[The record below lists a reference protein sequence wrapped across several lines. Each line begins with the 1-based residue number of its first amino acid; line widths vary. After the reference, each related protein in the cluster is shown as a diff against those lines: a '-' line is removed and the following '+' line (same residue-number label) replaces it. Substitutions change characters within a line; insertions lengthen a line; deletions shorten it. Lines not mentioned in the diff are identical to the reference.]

1 MLSITE
7 IKAKSWWGYLEED
20 IQELL
25 TQSVILIEVVGRWS
39 KDERSRLHDYS
50 FVAFPI
56 AKAYEGF
63 LKKLFYDLGF
73 INEDDYFGKRFRV
86 GKSLNPS
93 LDRHRMKYGVYDKI
107 VSFSKGN
114 ELADALWQT
123 WIECRNQ
130 LFHWFPN
137 ELKAISFEDSILK
150 VEKVIATI
158 DKAFTMSRVGDKYD
172 KNNNKNQ

>member
-93 LDRHRMKYGVYDKI
+93 LDRR
-107 VSFSKGN
+107 
-114 ELADALWQT
+114 L
-123 WIECRNQ
+123 
-130 LFHWFPN
+130 
-137 ELKAISFEDSILK
+137 
-150 VEKVIATI
+150 
-158 DKAFTMSRVGDKYD
+158 
-172 KNNNKNQ
+172 